1 MKRLNLGYFKLLNYD
16 IKIMIISTIFISLP
30 QGFLFVDFPIYLN
43 IVGYS
48 PLLIGLLFTISTFI
62 GSFLVLFIATISDLK
77 GRKNFV
83 ILGYLL
89 FDLSFLILAITYDLI
104 LIITVAVLDGIA
116 FASISSSFI
125 TWFTEKTNSEDRNY
139 AFSFMNFIEGV
150 FSSIGMVIGG
160 LPPIIAVLTNI
171 SIIDSYKLMYFI
183 NFLFS
188 LPSLFLIYRVK
199 ESYRIPKEVEILP
212 RESFKFVMKLSILG
226 LIGLGAG
233 IIIQLFPLWFYLKFG
248 TNVDV
253 LGPIFAIS
261 TFLTGIASFFIP
273 MIVKRFGTIN
283 IIIFPQLLS
292 IIILIAIPISFSYL
306 FAGVLYIFRNVLMNM
321 SNPIF
326 NSFIMTIIPEEERA
340 RGSAIIQLFDS
351 IPRSIGPTIGGYFFN
366 MGMLDLPFYITAIL
380 YTASIILFYMM
391 FKPIFL
397 KRI

>member
-1 MKRLNLGYFKLLNYD
+1 
-16 IKIMIISTIFISLP
+16 
-30 QGFLFVDFPIYLN
+30 
-43 IVGYS
+43 
-48 PLLIGLLFTISTFI
+48 
-62 GSFLVLFIATISDLK
+62 
-77 GRKNFV
+77 
-83 ILGYLL
+83 
-89 FDLSFLILAITYDLI
+89 
-104 LIITVAVLDGIA
+104 
-116 FASISSSFI
+116 
-125 TWFTEKTNSEDRNY
+125 
-139 AFSFMNFIEGV
+139 
-150 FSSIGMVIGG
+150 
-160 LPPIIAVLTNI
+160 
-171 SIIDSYKLMYFI
+171 
-183 NFLFS
+183 

>member
-62 GSFLVLFIATISDLK
+62 GSFLFLFIATISDLK

-125 TWFTEKTNSEDRNY
+125 AWFTEKTNSEDRNY

-380 YTASIILFYMM
+380 YTASIILFYMV

>member
-380 YTASIILFYMM
+380 YTASIILFYMV